1 MSSKSDSMRPCSMLV
16 TLWIQGFLISA
27 ACAQVERSSPSLDD
41 ALDTSTISEDER
53 PRQLELNLP
62 ERLQQVVVPV
72 SADERQEMSA
82 WVKWLVLKNLPAN
95 YEDNRRWNQ
104 RKEVVVGLHIHR
116 DGFRIQTKRKTKSVK
131 HGTWTRYLIE
141 FIDPEKELQID
152 IEKIEFLSQGR
163 IDISTRIELPLRLF
177 GRVSQ
182 WQRDFQ
188 WYSLSADGS
197 ARVELHV
204 DCQVNVRVN
213 PTTFPP
219 DVEFAP
225 VVTEAEVQLKEF
237 EIERISRLGGDAAE
251 LLGKGIREILDE
263 KLEEY
268 DDKLVEK
275 MNQEIGKQKSKL
287 TISLGDW
294 LEKKLSKRN
303 ETE

>member
-1 MSSKSDSMRPCSMLV
+1 MLV

-62 ERLQQVVVPV
+62 ESLQQVVVPV

-104 RKEVVVGLHIHR
+104 CKEVVVGLHIHR

-263 KLEEY
+263 KLKEY